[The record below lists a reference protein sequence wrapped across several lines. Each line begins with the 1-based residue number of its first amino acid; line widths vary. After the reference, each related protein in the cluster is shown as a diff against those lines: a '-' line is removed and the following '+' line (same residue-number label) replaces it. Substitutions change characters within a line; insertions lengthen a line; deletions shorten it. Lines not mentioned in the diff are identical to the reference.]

1 MWSLI
6 KPYSL
11 SAQQVIYI
19 LEQALSGTMD
29 CREWDNFISIPI
41 KGNTDMEA
49 VRAKCEALSD
59 FEHIEPSG
67 IISHSEMARVE
78 ILQMLKELKSAT

>member
-1 MWSLI
+1 MRPLT

-11 SAQQVIYI
+11 SAQEVIYI

-41 KGNTDMEA
+41 KGNSDMEA
-49 VRAKCEALSD
+49 VRAKCEALSG

-67 IISHSEMARVE
+67 IISHSEIARVE